1 MSAAAPQ
8 IRPFQPFDLPGMYD
22 VCLRTGDGGRDARPI
37 YRNPHLIG
45 HLYAGPYPVADPGL
59 TFVVAD
65 AAGVAGYVVGTA
77 DTVGFERWLDEHWRP
92 GLRAQ
97 YPEPG
102 PEAGMDLGSEPELDL
117 GSASGPDL
125 GLVPDLGLPDLRSEP
140 GPQLVADDGMQDA
153 VLVRRLHHPEEIA
166 PADVLAQYP
175 AHLHIDLL
183 PRAQGGGLG
192 RRLITA
198 LADALRERGVP
209 GVHLGVEARNTG
221 ARAFYARIGFTVA
234 HQDEGGALLVL
245 PLS

>member
-1 MSAAAPQ
+1 MSATTPQ

-97 YPEPG
+97 YPEPRS
-102 PEAGMDLGSEPELDL
+102 EAGLDL
-117 GSASGPDL
+117 GSAPGPDL
-125 GLVPDLGLPDLRSEP
+125 GSEAGLDLGLVLDIRSEP
-140 GPQLVADDGMQDA
+140 GPQLVADDRMQDA

-166 PADVLAQYP
+166 PADVLARYP

-198 LADALRERGVP
+198 LADALRERGIP
-209 GVHLGVEARNTG
+209 GVHLGVEASNTG

-234 HQDEGGALLVL
+234 QQNDGGALLVL

>member
-22 VCLRTGDGGRDARPI
+22 VCLRTGDGGGDARPI

-59 TFVVAD
+59 TFVAAD

-77 DTVGFERWLDEHWRP
+77 DTVAFERWLDEHWRP

-102 PEAGMDLGSEPELDL
+102 TP
-117 GSASGPDL
+117 
-125 GLVPDLGLPDLRSEP
+125 
-140 GPQLVADDGMQDA
+140 LVADDGTQDA
-153 VLVRRLHHPEEIA
+153 VLVDRLHHPEEIA
-166 PADVLAQYP
+166 PAEVLAQYP

-192 RRLITA
+192 RRLIAA
-198 LADALRERGVP
+198 LTDALRERGVP

-221 ARAFYARIGFTVA
+221 AQAFYARIGFTVA
-234 HQDEGGALLVL
+234 HQDDGGALLVL